1 MLREFYYSHRHSK
14 ERVTANF
21 LLAHTY
27 DAMAS
32 EERRFIG
39 DASISETSRRI
50 VMCIGTAGICSGSR
64 IKGHL
69 RYRGK
74 KLRKCHRKYATIAM
88 TDEYK
93 SSQTCSACFSQI
105 VHPKRPVNVTK
116 SVNGSS
122 LCLNS
127 ECPTYK
133 FGVNTR
139 NRDVEAAKCI
149 ALAGMT
155 AILYSQ
161 TLPPFS
167 RLNNSQYQTVFR
179 MPRVKSAQP
188 VPVSTGVHAERT

>member
-1 MLREFYYSHRHSK
+1 
-14 ERVTANF
+14 
-21 LLAHTY
+21 
-27 DAMAS
+27 MAS
-32 EERRFIG
+32 EERRFIS
-39 DASISETSRRI
+39 DASISETRRRI

-69 RYRGK
+69 RYGGK

-105 VHPKRPVNVTK
+105 VHPKRPVNVNGKLRTK

-155 AILYSQ
+155 TILYSQ
-161 TLPPFS
+161 TLPTFS
-167 RLNNSQYQTVFR
+167 RHNNSQYQTVFKPNR